1 MKLKIEDILEK
12 AIEQMRQGKD
22 IEEILKEY
30 PDFAEE
36 LSALLLIARRMN
48 KMPKP
53 APEEDSIARTIIQAK
68 AILEKEKRVPFF
80 KRFFI
85 LQPTFIRAF
94 AIVLLIIAI
103 IGGSL
108 SISARSMPGELLY
121 PVKRFS
127 ERIYYALTFDKD
139 GRIELHIKF
148 ADRRAGELSYTF
160 NRNKR
165 VDERLLNSMLEE
177 TELAYNLIESVN
189 EEKAFK
195 LYKNIADINDAQI
208 KILKDIKNF
217 ACVCDTVLINRA
229 LDICQKRCRCLENR
243 LKSGD
248 NVSPCPECG
257 DSCTCW

>member
-1 MKLKIEDILEK
+1 MKLKIEDILDR
-12 AIEQMRQGKD
+12 AIEQIRQGKD

-30 PDFAEE
+30 PDYAEE

-48 KMPKP
+48 KMPRP
-53 APEEDSIARTIIQAK
+53 LPEQDSIARAIIQAK
-68 AILEKEKRVPFF
+68 TIYEKEEKLPFF
-80 KRFFI
+80 KRFFVF
-85 LQPTFIRAF
+85 QPTFIRAF

-103 IGGSL
+103 IGGGL

-127 ERIYYALTFDKD
+127 EKIYYALTIEKE
-139 GRIELHIKF
+139 GRVELHIKF

-160 NRNKR
+160 NRDKK
-165 VDERLLNSMLEE
+165 VDERLLNSMLEQ
-177 TELAYNLIESVN
+177 TERAYRLIESVY

-195 LYKNIADINDAQI
+195 LYKHIADINDAQI
-208 KILKDIKNF
+208 KILKDIKTI
-217 ACVCDTVLINRA
+217 ACACDTVLINRA
-229 LDICQKRCRCLENR
+229 LDICQKRCQCLENR

-248 NVSPCPECG
+248 KVSPCPECG